1 MKTNIFL
8 VPAGKPTIGALY
20 LAQYDFRRASQPA
33 VTSIVNAASYLQGR
47 QFGGGDISLSANE
60 IFTIFG
66 EQLQLPVRVSLAGRE
81 LPILYA
87 GETQINTLVPND
99 VPLGSSEIAIESAGT
114 VLGRYPVEIAR
125 AVPALFV
132 HGGADPVIA
141 AAINQDG
148 AINSREHPAPP
159 GSVVALFGTG
169 LGRTTSDGFLAE
181 HLEAY
186 GPGGPGGGMEILYA
200 GVAPGLA
207 GVQQVNVRIHAS
219 TPLGDSR
226 PYVALIRVVFGSAA
240 TFERT
245 QDQVG
250 IWLGAP

>member
-8 VPAGKPTIGALY
+8 VPAGRPAIGALY
-20 LAQYDFRRASQPA
+20 LAQYDFRRASQAGVTA
-33 VTSIVNAASYLQGR
+33 VVNAASYLQGR
-47 QFGGGDISLSANE
+47 QFGGGDISLAANE

-66 EQLQLPVRVSLAGRE
+66 ERLQSPVRVTLGGRE

-99 VPLGSSEIAIESAGT
+99 VPLGSSEIGIESGGT
-114 VLGRYPVEIAR
+114 VLGRYPVEVAR

-148 AINSREHPAPP
+148 TINSRVHPAPP

-186 GPGGPGGGMEILYA
+186 GPGGPGGGMDILYA
-200 GVAPGLA
+200 GIAPGLA
-207 GVQQVNVRIHAS
+207 GVQQLNVRVHPN
-219 TPLGDSR
+219 TPLGDAP

-245 QDQVG
+245 QDKVG
-250 IWLGAP
+250 IWVGAP